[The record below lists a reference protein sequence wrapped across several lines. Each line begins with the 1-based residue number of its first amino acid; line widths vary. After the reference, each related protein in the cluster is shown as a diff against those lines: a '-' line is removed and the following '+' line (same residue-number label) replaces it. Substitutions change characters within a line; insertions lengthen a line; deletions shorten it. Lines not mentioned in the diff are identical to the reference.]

1 MTEYLIGDL
10 QLQQAD
16 GKRCGENPGVAIEMQ
31 QRVKSS
37 GSAPESG
44 TEYAGI
50 LSEWNSQV

>member
-1 MTEYLIGDL
+1 MTKYLIGDL

-44 TEYAGI
+44 TEHAGI
-50 LSEWNSQV
+50 LSE